1 MRKLLISLLVLVTFC
16 SAVFA
21 ANELTPPQYYFLQ
34 LQGRIEPGSNWED
47 IPDVPG
53 QINVNGIMI
62 QVGYSFADYAM
73 GADYDE
79 SMLTGLTPVA
89 ADSMNAGDVLTVD
102 LAGNNPNL
110 NDYINF
116 YIAAAAQTEKDAKAE
131 ISITAGPWVYQ
142 GSGQGPIEISLT
154 NMAYS
159 NENNEET
166 DYHVET
172 GVSPEGEDVGNTAT
186 FTITHAAM
194 TNSVNW
200 KIVGAAKADW
210 VTSAEAGE
218 GVAYLAGSYTADIKI
233 TVDATE

>member
-62 QVGYSFADYAM
+62 KIGYAFTDYGM
-73 GADYDE
+73 GADYDD

-89 ADSMNAGDVLTVD
+89 QESAAAGDTPTVD
-102 LAGNNPNL
+102 LAGNDPNL

-116 YIAAAAQTEKDAKAE
+116 YIAAAAQTETAASAT
-131 ISITAGPWVYQ
+131 ISITAGPWKYQ
-142 GSGQGPIEISLT
+142 GSGQDPIAISLST
-154 NMAYS
+154 EAYS
-159 NENNEET
+159 NDPEEDPNYHVKTAVSSSSET
-166 DYHVET
+166 D
-172 GVSPEGEDVGNTAT
+172 GQKAT
-186 FTITHAAM
+186 FTITHAAK
-194 TNSVNW
+194 TNSEDW

-210 VTSAEAGE
+210 VTSAEAAS
-218 GVAYLAGSYTADIKI
+218 AYLAGSYTADIKI
-233 TVDATE
+233 TVDETR

>member
-62 QVGYSFADYAM
+62 QVGYSFADYGM

-166 DYHVET
+166 DYHVT
-172 GVSPEGEDVGNTAT
+172 TNVDSASKNSAK
-186 FTITHAAM
+186 FTLNHAAM
-194 TNSVNW
+194 TNSVKW

-218 GVAYLAGSYTADIKI
+218 GVAYLAGDYTADIKI
-233 TVDATE
+233 TVDAAE

>member
-79 SMLTGLTPVA
+79 SMLTGLTPVT
-89 ADSMNAGDVLTVD
+89 ADSKTAGDKPDVD
-102 LAGNNPNL
+102 LAGNDSNL

-116 YIAAAAQTEKDAKAE
+116 YIAAAAQTDTAASAT
-131 ISITAGPWVYQ
+131 ISITAGPWKYEEQ
-142 GSGQGPIEISLT
+142 DKQKDIAISLST
-154 NMAYS
+154 DAYS
-159 NENNEET
+159 NDPEE
-166 DYHVET
+166 DSNYHVKT
-172 GVSPEGEDVGNTAT
+172 SVSSSSDTDGQKAT
-186 FTITHAAM
+186 FTITHAAK
-194 TNSVNW
+194 TNSENW

-210 VTSAEAGE
+210 VTSAEAAS
-218 GVAYLAGSYTADIKI
+218 AYLAGNYTADIKI
-233 TVDATE
+233 TVDETR

>member
-21 ANELTPPQYYFLQ
+21 ANELTPPQYYFLE

-73 GADYDE
+73 GAGYDD
-79 SMLTGLTPVA
+79 SMLTGLTPV
-89 ADSMNAGDVLTVD
+89 DQGSDDPGDTLSVD
-102 LAGNNPNL
+102 LAGNDPNL

-116 YIAAAAQTEKDAKAE
+116 YIAAAAQTEKAARAT
-131 ISITAGPWVYQ
+131 ISITAGPWKYQ
-142 GSGQGPIEISLT
+142 GSGQDPIAISLST
-154 NMAYS
+154 AAYS
-159 NENNEET
+159 NEDNEDT
-166 DYHVET
+166 DYHVVT
-172 GVSPEGEDVGNTAT
+172 AVSSSSTADAT

-194 TNSVNW
+194 TNSVDW

>member
-1 MRKLLISLLVLVTFC
+1 MRKLLILLLVLVTFC

-62 QVGYSFADYAM
+62 KIGYAFADYEP
-73 GADYDE
+73 GIPYDD

-89 ADSMNAGDVLTVD
+89 KESADPVDTLRVD
-102 LAGNNPNL
+102 LAGNDPNL

-116 YIAAAAQTEKDAKAE
+116 YIAAAAQTEQVAKAE
-131 ISITAGPWVYQ
+131 ISITAGPWKYQ
-142 GSGQGPIEISLT
+142 GSGQDPIAISLST
-154 NMAYS
+154 EAYS
-159 NENNEET
+159 NADEAN
-166 DYHVET
+166 DYHVKT
-172 GVSPEGEDVGNTAT
+172 AVSSSSDNDGQKAT

-194 TNSVNW
+194 TNSVDW

-210 VTSAEAGE
+210 VTSAEAAS
-218 GVAYLAGSYTADIKI
+218 AYLAGDYTADIKI
-233 TVDATE
+233 TVDAAE